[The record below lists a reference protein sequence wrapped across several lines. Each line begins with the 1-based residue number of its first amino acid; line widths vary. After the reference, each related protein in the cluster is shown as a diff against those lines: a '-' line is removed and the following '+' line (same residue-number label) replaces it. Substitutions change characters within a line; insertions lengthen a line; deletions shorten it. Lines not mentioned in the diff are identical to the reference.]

1 MSADVRRDVL
11 IDCMTSCG
19 IGGLEAEEA
28 ADLILSDASGLI
40 VVDPLRAPVVPP
52 TDDTTCPNCGLKFPA
67 SKGYCD
73 WCGHRQVPPTEPTE
87 PSIAEYKRL
96 MHMVE
101 TYTNTREPLCPR
113 CHWPWRELPIC
124 ANPGFDHQET
134 CARYRIALDVCAECE
149 AEMAAETDDLLPI
162 GVAPTEPDEPTKE
175 QPE

>member
-73 WCGHRQVPPTEPTE
+73 WCGHRPVPPTMTPDQVTE
-87 PSIAEYKRL
+87 ACDWVSGI
-96 MHMVE
+96 
-101 TYTNTREPLCPR
+101 YTGPEDHTAYHFGNVCPYSVVAALLLG
-113 CHWPWRELPIC
+113 LPDPRRSVS
-124 ANPGFDHQET
+124 A
-134 CARYRIALDVCAECE
+134 
-149 AEMAAETDDLLPI
+149 PI
-162 GVAPTEPDEPTKE
+162 EPDEPTKE
-175 QPE
+175 AGK